1 MKIKQ
6 SVLAAAVTAA
16 LAIGVAGQAAAG
28 VYAGSGLEVSD
39 LRVRISDSGAPAPQ
53 PITSFQFTATN
64 TATLNGVSAIVG
76 TGGNGLLSANCGGTI
91 ASNNCGVAPALVL
104 DPGAANVG
112 APIRGNNDFTLWGI
126 SANQYS
132 NSDSVIYTSELTNF
146 VPTHIRQIAESELQ
160 GNGSANSNAEITSNT
175 GFTMTFS
182 LAGAGGLTLD
192 FMADP
197 YLRTAINDP
206 LFKNGNAQANINASF
221 SLTSLSGDAISWSP
235 QGTAANDCSVDV
247 GLVGVL
253 CVEGRTDFLN
263 PDQQDLNR
271 NLSISTNPND
281 VNYSLGAGLNS
292 YGISITGLSSGIY
305 TLAFNALTSNS
316 IRRVPE
322 PGMLALLGI
331 GLLGMVAATRRKV
344 RG

>member
-6 SVLAAAVTAA
+6 SALAAAITAA
-16 LAIGVAGQAAAG
+16 LAMGVAGQAAAS
-28 VYAGSGLEVSD
+28 VYAGSSLNLQGLTVVVTAGGVPS
-39 LRVRISDSGAPAPQ
+39 PQ

-91 ASNNCGVAPALVL
+91 TSNSCGVAPVL

-126 SANQYS
+126 SSNQYS
-132 NSDSVIYTSELTNF
+132 NSDSVIRQAELVNF
-146 VPTHIRQIAESELQ
+146 VPTQIQQIAESELQ

-175 GFTMTFS
+175 GFTMTFT
-182 LAGAGGLTLD
+182 LAGSGGLKLD
-192 FMADP
+192 FDADP
-197 YLRTAINDP
+197 YLRTAINDL
-206 LFKNGNAQANINASF
+206 LFQNGNAQANINASF
-221 SLTSLSGDAISWSP
+221 SLTSLSGDSITWSP
-235 QGTAANDCSVDV
+235 QGTTANDCSVDA
-247 GLVGVL
+247 GLVGVT
-253 CVEGRTDFLN
+253 CTEDAVGGDT
-263 PDQQDLNR
+263 QDLNR

-281 VNYSLGAGLNS
+281 VAHSLGVGLTS
-292 YGISITGLSSGIY
+292 FGINILGLSSGTY
-305 TLAFNALTSNS
+305 TLGFNALTSNS

-331 GLLGMVAATRRKV
+331 GLLGMAAAARRKV